1 MKQLLA
7 AAFAVFALR
16 AIAPT
21 HAAEPADLAL
31 VLAADVSRSINQEE
45 FELQRRGYAAAL
57 TDPRVVKAIRSG
69 PLGVIAIC
77 YLEWASDNEQ
87 MVIANWTVVRDD
99 ESAGVIAGTILAAP
113 RSFFGRTAI
122 GTAID
127 FAMDQFGRATVEA
140 TRRIIDVSGDGT
152 SNAGRP
158 VTAARDD
165 ALAKGVTIN
174 GLAIINNNPTFFYP
188 AHTHPPGGLPQYYRE
203 NVIGGP
209 GTFLKV
215 IEDFD
220 SFKEAM
226 VSKLVTEIAGR
237 DPAHQ
242 QAERPSRDAERTS
255 VQVSG
260 R

>member
-7 AAFAVFALR
+7 AAFAVFALG
-16 AIAPT
+16 ATAPT
-21 HAAEPADLAL
+21 YAAEPADLAL

-69 PLGVIAIC
+69 PLGAIAIC

-87 MVIANWTVVRDD
+87 MVIADWTVVRDD

-140 TRRIIDVSGDGT
+140 TRKIIDVSGDGT

-158 VTAARDD
+158 VTFLHILRP
-165 ALAKGVTIN
+165 L
-174 GLAIINNNPTFFYP
+174 PPF
-188 AHTHPPGGLPQYYRE
+188 PPGDGQ
-203 NVIGGP
+203 
-209 GTFLKV
+209 K
-215 IEDFD
+215 
-220 SFKEAM
+220 S
-226 VSKLVTEIAGR
+226 
-237 DPAHQ
+237 
-242 QAERPSRDAERTS
+242 
-255 VQVSG
+255 
-260 R
+260 